1 MNGKLTWILAIC
13 ISIFFAGCVPKQT
26 YYFGNYS
33 KTLYALEKYQ
43 NEETLI
49 RHKQE
54 LEKIISESQV
64 QNLAVPPGIY
74 AELGYI
80 YLKENKSKEAVTL
93 FETES
98 QLYPESKHLMD
109 RLIQS
114 AKAKESS
121 DTNVSNIS
129 TTATDNSDSK

>member
-1 MNGKLTWILAIC
+1 MNEKLTWILAVC
-13 ISIFFAGCVPKQT
+13 ISIFFSGCVPKQT

-49 RHKQE
+49 KHKQE

-64 QNLAVPPGIY
+64 KNLAIPPGIY

-80 YLKENKSKEAVTL
+80 YLKENKSKEAVTF

-114 AKAKESS
+114 AKAKEGS
-121 DTNVSNIS
+121 DANVSSIS
-129 TTATDNSDSK
+129 TTDNSDSK